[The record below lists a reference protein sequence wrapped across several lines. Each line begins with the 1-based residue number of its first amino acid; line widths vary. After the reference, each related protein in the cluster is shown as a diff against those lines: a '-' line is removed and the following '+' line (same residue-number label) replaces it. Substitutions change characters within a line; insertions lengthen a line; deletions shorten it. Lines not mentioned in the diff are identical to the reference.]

1 MSTVWKML
9 IAVAVVLGLCLANF
23 LLEAIAQGFGSSLL
37 GLVCSGGFAWRG
49 GFGAHSLHRRIG
61 MSRLEEGFQVFAVTV
76 TLGVVILWIYSMV
89 SP

>member
-1 MSTVWKML
+1 
-9 IAVAVVLGLCLANF
+9 
-23 LLEAIAQGFGSSLL
+23 
-37 GLVCSGGFAWRG
+37 
-49 GFGAHSLHRRIG
+49 